1 MEKSLDELRLEIDR
15 IDRQMVE
22 LFRRRMEA
30 VTQVA
35 EYKQERGLPVRDP
48 IREQALLDKV
58 AQQAGEELSDHIQSV
73 YRTMMAASRS
83 YEHGRMGHSSTVF
96 EAIRRAVETTPED
109 FPHGPKVACLENG
122 AICGQL
128 FQTPD
133 VCLFQTA
140 DQVLA
145 AVERGECRYGILP
158 VEQTGE
164 LLALLGE
171 YRCYIVRSAR
181 EGAEKAPFLCIS
193 KQPEIYPGAD
203 RTALM
208 MILSPASGAMS
219 DVLARFFTLGLNL
232 RTWESRPLPGQ
243 EWAFLICVE
252 IEGPVGAPEMEV
264 FLRDLEP
271 EVECLRYLGS
281 YSEVIC

>member
-1 MEKSLDELRLEIDR
+1 
-15 IDRQMVE
+15 
-22 LFRRRMEA
+22 
-30 VTQVA
+30 
-35 EYKQERGLPVRDP
+35 
-48 IREQALLDKV
+48 V
-58 AQQAGEELSDHIQSV
+58 AQQAGEELSPHIRWV

-83 YEHGRMGHSSTVF
+83 YEHGKMGHSSTVF
-96 EAIRRAVETTPED
+96 EAIRRAVENTPED
-109 FPHGPKVACLENG
+109 FPHGPKVACLGSG
-122 AICGQL
+122 AVCGRL

-158 VEQTGE
+158 VEQAGE
-164 LLALLGE
+164 MFYLLGE
-171 YRCYIVRSAR
+171 HRCYVVRAVR
-181 EGAEKAPFLCIS
+181 KEAEASRFLCIS
-193 KQPEIYPGAD
+193 KQLEIFPGAD

-208 MILSPASGAMS
+208 MTVPQEPGALHN
-219 DVLARFFTLGLNL
+219 VLARFSALGLNL
-232 RTWESRPLPGQ
+232 RTLESRPLPGGGS
-243 EWAFLICVE
+243 ALLICVE
-252 IEGPVGAPEMEV
+252 IEGPVEAPEMEV

>member
-1 MEKSLDELRLEIDR
+1 MEKSLEELRLEIDG

-35 EYKQERGLPVRDP
+35 QYKQTRGLPVRDP

-58 AQQAGEELSDHIQSV
+58 AQQAGEELSPHIRWV

-83 YEHGRMGHSSTVF
+83 YEHGKMGHSSAVWA
-96 EAIRRAVETTPED
+96 EIRRAVETSPEGL
-109 FPHGPKVACLENG
+109 PQEPKVACLGSG

-145 AVERGECRYGILP
+145 AVERGACRYGILS

-164 LLALLGE
+164 LCALLGE
-171 YRCYIVRSAR
+171 HRCYIVRSVR
-181 EGAEKAPFLCIS
+181 KEAEDSRFLCIS
-193 KQPEIYPGAD
+193 KQPEIFPGAD

-208 MILSPASGAMS
+208 MTVPREPGSLHN
-219 DVLARFFTLGLNL
+219 VLARFSALGLNL
-232 RTWESRPLPGQ
+232 RTLESRPLSGG
-243 EWAFLICVE
+243 ERAFLICFE
-252 IEGPVGAPEMEV
+252 IEGSVGAPEMEV

-271 EVECLRYLGS
+271 EIECLRYLGS